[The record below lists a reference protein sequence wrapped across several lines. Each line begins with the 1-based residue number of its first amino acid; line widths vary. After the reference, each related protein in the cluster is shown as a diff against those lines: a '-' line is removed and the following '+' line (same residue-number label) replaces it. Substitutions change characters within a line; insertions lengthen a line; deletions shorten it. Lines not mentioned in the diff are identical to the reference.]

1 MENLNTMT
9 DRTCEILD
17 YIYKTKKPSGISN
30 IAQALDLPKATVFR
44 ILVTLEKWGF
54 VQKDDITDTYKL
66 GIGMIKYG
74 SKISSEMTL
83 VDIARPLIDQL
94 SVKIGESVNLN
105 IQYNDQSLSIY
116 KSPNDSFVLVL
127 RLAPISELNCS
138 SSGKIFL
145 ANKSEEEIKEY
156 FENRVYLKRTINSI
170 ITYSE
175 FLKEKESIEKNQI
188 AFDDE
193 EYEYGLFCLASPIFH
208 DEKIVAAVSI
218 SGPKTRLQ
226 HKGFDI
232 MEKELKKTC
241 SSITELIENL
251 DINNLF

>member
-17 YIYKTKKPSGISN
+17 YIYQTKKPSGISH

-54 VQKDDITDTYKL
+54 VQKDPLTDTYKL

-74 SKISSEMTL
+74 AKISSEMTL
-83 VDIARPLIDQL
+83 VDIAKPLIDEL

-105 IQYNDQSLSIY
+105 IEYNNQSLSIY

-145 ANKSEEEIKEY
+145 ADKEESEIMEY
-156 FENRVYLKRTINSI
+156 FENRMYSKRTINSI
-170 ITYSE
+170 TTGPE
-175 FLKEKESIEKNQI
+175 FLKESELIEKSLI

-193 EYEYGLFCLASPIFH
+193 EYEYGLFCLASPLFH
-208 DEKIVAAVSI
+208 DEKIVAAISI

-226 HKGFDI
+226 YKGLDN
-232 MEKELKKTC
+232 MKKELIQTC
-241 SSITELIENL
+241 DNISELIENL